1 MSDATLQITVA
12 APIDAWYSGFTAT
25 VSRDGVKTEVVL
37 SDDGSGGASD
47 EPWDGIWV
55 GESTGERAASVELTL
70 TGTNIDG
77 VVTLFSGSLPT
88 DGASSAVALQ
98 VRSGEGDDG
107 APTAVLVDSAWPYG
121 IPDIRSQFGVA
132 AVLGVLAL
140 IAGIVYLRF
149 GGR

>member
-70 TGTNIDG
+70 AGTNIDG

-107 APTAVLVDSAWPYG
+107 APTAVVVDSAWPYG

-132 AVLGVLAL
+132 AVLGVVAL